1 MEDLKLPLVMT
12 ALWTHGI
19 LSVRMICLK
28 YVALHV
34 GHMTGQNEMK
44 ECFRPVTQYPAEIC
58 AWTIMVCKKNC
69 NGDLVILQ
77 ATDTTEALRLKPS
90 RLFVIRR
97 GKIISSEEPKSSN
110 VLINGETYKV
120 SFQKD
125 FHGHKYNF
133 FSWTEHFLQLNK
145 YLAMSKTTHG

>member
-1 MEDLKLPLVMT
+1 MIPIQRRGMTRIKEQINGRLKVAFGHDCVMDPWYPLGSHDMLEVASM
-12 ALWTHGI
+12 
-19 LSVRMICLK
+19 
-28 YVALHV
+28 ALHV

-44 ECFRPVTQYPAEIC
+44 ECFRAVTQYPAEIMC
-58 AWTIMVCKKNC
+58 LDNYGLQKGC

-77 ATDTTEALRLKPS
+77 ATDTIEALRLKPS

-120 SFQKD
+120 SFSKKD
-125 FHGHKYNF
+125 
-133 FSWTEHFLQLNK
+133 FSWTQV
-145 YLAMSKTTHG
+145 